1 MKTKLHILSLLLL
14 LFGCQ
19 CSEDAAEERDE
30 ATSPRSDVP
39 DVPEDT
45 QSPEVVEDTHTPP
58 EIVDDAVDANTA
70 WWADIVNVCGTN
82 EPKVPA
88 EPYRPGREPLVE
100 GPIPRILWKDGEACP
115 GLGSEL
121 LAGGWTAYAEME
133 VAGELREVVVALF
146 FRQSAWTV
154 ISPTIAAVVLSDANT
169 GEPLLCYESPTTYS
183 WGDVPIMVSEWG
195 RFFLATGSGGI
206 SAVEG
211 QPTGE
216 SDGIT
221 LWSDGPGTGG
231 FVRYFTGDQA
241 NVSELVLRDGQ
252 LLVSREGR
260 VTSFNLLDGEP
271 FWSFGVGEFV
281 DHPEPNGRLS
291 GLFTRPDNTLC
302 GVTWEHEVMAI
313 DDCGHLSETNIMAA
327 QVPLTVD
334 QHVMVVVDGI
344 DATVVRDGVVVHRE
358 PRCPQPVLL
367 SQTKAACL
375 KTSPAQGENN
385 QSGEIVVFSFDGSE
399 HMSVPIPIVGTT
411 LSGISYNPRIVAGAR
426 GSVLV
431 WASFKGDTEAQNYI
445 LRVFAVDT
453 EAAAVRWSL
462 DILPEMNSLSGY
474 SSSMDYPVLTPRGV
488 YTLGPFAIQTDVFGL
503 APSRHPRGLLG
514 GNENRGFVALPE

>member
-1 MKTKLHILSLLLL
+1 
-14 LFGCQ
+14 
-19 CSEDAAEERDE
+19 
-30 ATSPRSDVP
+30 
-39 DVPEDT
+39 
-45 QSPEVVEDTHTPP
+45 
-58 EIVDDAVDANTA
+58 
-70 WWADIVNVCGTN
+70 
-82 EPKVPA
+82 
-88 EPYRPGREPLVE
+88 
-100 GPIPRILWKDGEACP
+100 
-115 GLGSEL
+115 
-121 LAGGWTAYAEME
+121 
-133 VAGELREVVVALF
+133 
-146 FRQSAWTV
+146 
-154 ISPTIAAVVLSDANT
+154 
-169 GEPLLCYESPTTYS
+169 
-183 WGDVPIMVSEWG
+183 
-195 RFFLATGSGGI
+195 
-206 SAVEG
+206 
-211 QPTGE
+211 
-216 SDGIT
+216 
-221 LWSDGPGTGG
+221 
-231 FVRYFTGDQA
+231 
-241 NVSELVLRDGQ
+241 
-252 LLVSREGR
+252 
-260 VTSFNLLDGEP
+260 
-271 FWSFGVGEFV
+271 
-281 DHPEPNGRLS
+281 
-291 GLFTRPDNTLC
+291 
-302 GVTWEHEVMAI
+302 MAI

-503 APSRHPRGLLG
+503 APSRHPRGLRG